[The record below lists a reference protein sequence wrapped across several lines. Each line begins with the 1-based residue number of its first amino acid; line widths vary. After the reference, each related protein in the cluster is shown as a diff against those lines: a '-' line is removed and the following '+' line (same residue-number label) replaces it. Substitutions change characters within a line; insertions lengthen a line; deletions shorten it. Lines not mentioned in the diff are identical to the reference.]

1 MDKDPYSCM
10 FVTIVVLLSVQTFL
24 MAIPIGTA
32 GTIYINHRKAFNAVR
47 TSDIIH
53 QMNTLSGVPLE
64 NMTTHA
70 NSAANKADKLME
82 RVKMITGDYE
92 ENRGIFN
99 DLHKLINKSFYPLQ
113 DVHDMLNPKTRN
125 HIKRILFKVSKL
137 VGKLSDNDLQ
147 KILMLTDRIAVQAVK
162 GLSNHNLNK
171 TMHVMEEADLAL
183 AKFDLLIS
191 KLL

>member
-113 DVHDMLNPKTRN
+113 DVHDILNPRTRK
-125 HIKRILFKVSKL
+125 HIKNILFKVYKL
-137 VGKLSDNDLQ
+137 IGKLSDNDLR
-147 KILMLTDRIAVQAVK
+147 KILMLTDKLAIQAIK
-162 GLSNHNLNK
+162 GLSNDNLNK

-183 AKFDLLIS
+183 AKFDILLT